1 MLTVDDYAK
10 IRCQATIIFPDQRQ
24 LEFPIALALSKVP
37 TTITFPD
44 PDDSRACRAEPF
56 PVTLAAPGET
66 ESGSAGT
73 QPDKG

>member
-1 MLTVDDYAK
+1 MEV
-10 IRCQATIIFPDQRQ
+10 CQATIIFPCQRQ
-24 LEFPIALALSKVP
+24 LEFPVSLAPSKGP

-44 PDDSRACRAEPF
+44 LDDSRACRAEPF
-56 PVTLAAPGET
+56 LATLSSPGET